1 MTTKARTNMS
11 TPSPRAPKIWEAV
24 VTMNVR
30 AEEGVTKAND
40 RKDKLETDK
49 QAADMTNYASIDRGS
64 YTMDVSAM
72 LGVQRSTLD
81 MRKYEYKNLA
91 SNKPT
96 EILVRQ
102 AKSIIRN
109 TSRRMSSASPGKNLL
124 W

>member
-1 MTTKARTNMS
+1 
-11 TPSPRAPKIWEAV
+11 
-24 VTMNVR
+24 MNVR

-49 QAADMTNYASIDRGS
+49 QAADMTNYASNDRGS

-72 LGVQRSTLD
+72 VGVQRSTLD